1 METYIVTV
9 DGTAYEVTVQKKSQL
24 QPECTPQA
32 APAHPQTKESKIAAA
47 PAAAVDENALKVTS
61 TCLAQAD
68 VQGTRKEPLYQ
79 RLAPFPFASFL
90 FICQEESFC

>member
-32 APAHPQTKESKIAAA
+32 APAHLQTKESKSLLL
-47 PAAAVDENALKVTS
+47 PQQLLMRMLSRSLPEHPVKFGRL
-61 TCLAQAD
+61 LL
-68 VQGTRKEPLYQ
+68 PLEI
-79 RLAPFPFASFL
+79 P
-90 FICQEESFC
+90 

>member
-32 APAHPQTKESKIAAA
+32 APAHPH
-47 PAAAVDENALKVTS
+47 
-61 TCLAQAD
+61 
-68 VQGTRKEPLYQ
+68 TRRQKSQKSLLLPQQLLMRMLSRSLPEHPVKFGKL
-79 RLAPFPFASFL
+79 LLPPE
-90 FICQEESFC
+90 IP